1 MKQPNE
7 YWLKYMLLFSGLN
20 QGQIAAAACMYRMP
34 EPSSE
39 YLRGINAK
47 LRETKPA
54 RFDITNSPT
63 KAWVRRQRIMS
74 MATEQRHALR
84 ARDLLGDT
92 KIRPLLEALILSDA
106 SLEDI
111 SSYILEIGGQKVA
124 QKTIDMYR
132 HYFWNRELLS
142 GREWFA
148 YLDKYPDGKML
159 QQCYKQGIEYALWR
173 TGYRVDLPQKDVI
186 RSVFHES
193 AMRFFETTA
202 SPNNRDTAM
211 TAKMWA
217 ENIFKA
223 TEELNRTGDEVQQV
237 LEELRSVAIKLGKR
251 DITSLESLKRGED

>member
-1 MKQPNE
+1 M
-7 YWLKYMLLFSGLN
+7 
-20 QGQIAAAACMYRMP
+20 
-34 EPSSE
+34 
-39 YLRGINAK
+39 
-47 LRETKPA
+47 
-54 RFDITNSPT
+54 
-63 KAWVRRQRIMS
+63 
-74 MATEQRHALR
+74 
-84 ARDLLGDT
+84 
-92 KIRPLLEALILSDA
+92 
-106 SLEDI
+106 
-111 SSYILEIGGQKVA
+111 A